1 MRSCLIKFFQ
11 FLTVSSVT
19 LFFLL
24 SLFAVAPTQ
33 LSLAHYTP
41 PPTTNLI
48 RPWGDAPRR
57 TSREEAC
64 LTQAIYYE
72 AGLESRQGKE
82 AVALVILNRVGQ
94 KRYAST
100 ICGVVHQYL
109 IVDGHKI
116 CQFSYHCLPYYHPNP
131 EKWREATAI
140 ARQSLKNIFNRD
152 TLIRVRDARYF
163 HATYV
168 NPDWAKRKHY
178 VTRIGGHI
186 FYSEPEARK

>member
-100 ICGVVHQYL
+100 VCGVVHQYL

-116 CQFSYHCLPYYHPNP
+116 CQFSYHCLPYYHPNSHSWT
-131 EKWREATAI
+131 ESQLI
-140 ARQSLKNIFNRD
+140 AKRTLSNIFNRD
-152 TLIRVRDARYF
+152 ILLLIGRAQYF
-163 HATYV
+163 HASYV
-168 NPDWAKRKHY
+168 NPTWAKKKKF
-178 VTRIGGHI
+178 VGRIGNHL
-186 FYSEPEARK
+186 FYDEFYIRS